1 MDLTPDTC
9 VPTSRTT
16 CGYALAEALRSLEGR
31 WKMLILAHLLF
42 SGSVMRLSELKRQ
55 IPEIS
60 QKMLIQQLRA
70 LEEAGI
76 ATRTVYPQVP
86 PKVEYALTELGQALG
101 PVFKSLL
108 EWADI
113 RQLAP
118 IQRVPACS

>member
-1 MDLTPDTC
+1 MSLISDSCAPHT
-9 VPTSRTT
+9 RTT
-16 CGYALAEALRSLEGR
+16 CGYALAEALQSLEGR

-76 ATRTVYPQVP
+76 ASRKVYPQVP
-86 PKVEYALTELGQALG
+86 PKVEYALTERGQALG

-108 EWADI
+108 EWAHS
-113 RQLAP
+113 RQP
-118 IQRVPACS
+118 TPMTDR